1 MRREPANAR
10 MGWRHL
16 ATAALAAVPALA
28 AAADGWNEG
37 CQCYRNLVWGSAEWF
52 EPEVR
57 KVLKQDL
64 DFFPVSRDQ
73 APTPVIVY
81 AHAAMTT
88 KYIGTTQ
95 GTYLA
100 LVQPA
105 RAAGMSVISVE
116 YRHPVKDDYIVP
128 APHDDITLAL
138 RWIHEHATALHL
150 DMNNVFLLGHSRGTL
165 ALWTA
170 LRYQSDPE
178 VRVNAVYGYNP
189 QTTYRGDEMADH
201 FLIESDRAGF
211 VAEYEAG
218 HPQHTLFGSALAESG
233 LANPPI
239 LMHFEDPFYRRLVPA
254 SEFTEHH
261 PDFGL
266 AMCSTVQAKAP
277 STSCTAVDQVPRDH
291 AYDGVV
297 EFFLQYVRQRGAGL
311 QSVHGPEPR

>member
-1 MRREPANAR
+1 MRRFSKRAGMLSMHCA
-10 MGWRHL
+10 
-16 ATAALAAVPALA
+16 AAALAALPALA
-28 AAADGWNEG
+28 AAAGVWKED
-37 CQCYRNLVWGSAEWF
+37 CQCYRNVPWGTVDWF

-57 KVLKQDL
+57 KVLTQDL

-88 KYIGTTQ
+88 KFISPNQ
-95 GTYLA
+95 GVYLS

-128 APHDDITLAL
+128 APHDDITEAM
-138 RWIHEHATALHL
+138 RWVRQNAEALHL
-150 DMNNVFLLGHSRGTL
+150 DTNNVFLLGHSRGTL

-170 LRYQSDPE
+170 LRYQADPE
-178 VRVNAVYGYNP
+178 VRVNAVYGYNA
-189 QTTYRGDEMADH
+189 QTTYRGEEMAAR

-211 VAEYEAG
+211 VADYDTR
-218 HPQHTLFGSALAESG
+218 HPQHDLFGSALDESG

-239 LMHFEDPFYRRLVPA
+239 LLHYEQPFYRTLVPA
-254 SEFTEHH
+254 AVFTEHH

-266 AMCSTVQAKAP
+266 AMCHTLSARTPSAP
-277 STSCTAVDQVPRDH
+277 CTAVDQVPRDH

-297 EFFLQYVRQRGAGL
+297 DFFLQYVR
-311 QSVHGPEPR
+311 

>member
-1 MRREPANAR
+1 MREISNHAPLLRTRIAV
-10 MGWRHL
+10 
-16 ATAALAAVPALA
+16 TFALAAVPALA
-28 AAADGWNEG
+28 AAADGWNES

-64 DFFPVSRDQ
+64 DLFPVSRDQ

-88 KYIGTTQ
+88 KYISPMTGP
-95 GTYLA
+95 YLS

-105 RAAGMSVISVE
+105 RAAGMSVVSVE
-116 YRHPVKDDYIVP
+116 YRHPVKDEYIVP
-128 APHDDITLAL
+128 APHDDITQAM
-138 RWIHEHATALHL
+138 RWIHKHAIELHL

-170 LRYQSDPE
+170 LRYQNDPE
-178 VRVNAVYGYNP
+178 VRVNALYCYNA
-189 QTTYRGDEMADH
+189 QSTYRGDEMATH

-211 VAEYEAG
+211 VADYEAL
-218 HPQHTLFGSALAESG
+218 HPQHALFGSALAESSV
-233 LANPPI
+233 ADPPM
-239 LMHFEDPFYRRLVPA
+239 LLHHSDPFYRRLVTA

-266 AMCSTVQAKAP
+266 AMCSTLQAKTP
-277 STSCTAVDQVPRDH
+277 SASCTAVDQIPRDH

-297 EFFLQYVRQRGAGL
+297 DFFLQYVR
-311 QSVHGPEPR
+311 

>member
-1 MRREPANAR
+1 MRREPAKPS
-10 MGWRHL
+10 MGWKHM
-16 ATAALAAVPALA
+16 ATAALAAAPALA

-37 CQCYRNLVWGSAEWF
+37 CQCYRNLAWGPDEWF

-95 GTYLA
+95 GTYLT

-105 RAAGMSVISVE
+105 RAAGMSVVSVE

-128 APHDDITLAL
+128 APHDDITSAM

-150 DMNNVFLLGHSRGTL
+150 DTNNVFLLGHSRGTL

-178 VRVNAVYGYNP
+178 VRVNAVYGYNA
-189 QTTYRGDEMADH
+189 QTTYRGDEMAQR
-201 FLIESDRAGF
+201 FLVESDRAGF
-211 VAEYEAG
+211 VADYEAL
-218 HPQHTLFGSALAESG
+218 HPQYPLFGSALDESWV
-233 LANPPI
+233 ANPPI
-239 LMHFEDPFYRRLVPA
+239 LLHFEDPFYRRLVTA

-266 AMCSTVQAKAP
+266 AMCSTLQVKVP
-277 STSCTAVDQVPRDH
+277 SASCTAVDQIPRDH
-291 AYDGVV
+291 SYDGVV
-297 EFFLQYVRQRGAGL
+297 DFFLQYVR
-311 QSVHGPEPR
+311 